1 MSPKPARKASSGSHH
16 KPAKAGKRGK
26 GKPMKSAPDPE
37 GTAVP
42 NGEAP
47 EGANVDKI
55 RDILF
60 GSQMRDYEKR
70 FIRLEERLA
79 KDAADLREETKKR
92 LDTLESFVHEEFE
105 SVAQRLKNEKSERT
119 DALKDLERETHDA
132 TKSLEKKHSHLDDEV
147 AKGMAELRSR
157 ILEQS
162 KALMA
167 EIEGRHRDLT
177 AALDRDV
184 KTLQDDKTDRRAL
197 ADLFTEVALRLKEE
211 FVLPEEK

>member
-1 MSPKPARKASSGSHH
+1 MKPSTE
-16 KPAKAGKRGK
+16 
-26 GKPMKSAPDPE
+26 PDGPV
-37 GTAVP
+37 AA

-79 KDAADLREETKKR
+79 KDAASLREDTKKR
-92 LDTLESFVHEEFE
+92 LDTLEGFVHQEVE
-105 SVAQRLKNEKSERT
+105 SLGERLKNEKVERT
-119 DALKDLERETHDA
+119 DALKDLERETNEA
-132 TKSLEKKHSHLDDEV
+132 SKSLEKKHSHLDDEV
-147 AKGMAELRSR
+147 AKGMAEVRAR

-162 KALMA
+162 KALSS
-167 EIEGRHRDLT
+167 EIEAKHRELT
-177 AALDRDV
+177 AALDREV
-184 KTLQDDKTDRRAL
+184 QTLQGDKTDRRAL

>member
-1 MSPKPARKASSGSHH
+1 
-16 KPAKAGKRGK
+16 
-26 GKPMKSAPDPE
+26 MKSAPDPE
-37 GTAVP
+37 SPVVP

-60 GSQMRDYEKR
+60 GAQMRDYEKR
-70 FIRLEERLA
+70 FIRLEARLA

-92 LDTLESFVHEEFE
+92 LDTLENFVHEEFE

-119 DALKDLERETHDA
+119 DSLKDLERETNDA

-162 KALMA
+162 KALMT

-211 FVLPEEK
+211 FELPEEK